1 MRLHPATW
9 IAWLTAVGVFAFSV
23 TNPLYVVLALG
34 AVLVVHLSFPP
45 DRSAIGRAV
54 RMFLTLGLAL
64 LVLRLVFVAMLPN
77 PGRTVLFHVPAFD
90 TPRWLGGLELGGGVT
105 AEVLMGGASEGLRLI
120 VVLAAF
126 GVFNAHADVVS
137 LIRTVPSAFRDVGLV
152 VSVAVAFVPGMLR
165 TVSDVRDAQRLR
177 GEWGLR
183 RLAPSLVVPVLGLS
197 LERAL
202 LLAESMDVRGYGRG
216 QPSLSARVLMW
227 TGLGGVFVAVAVWV
241 SGTPRT
247 GGVLALIGCT
257 LIVLGFRAT
266 SLASPV
272 TRLQGRPIGAFDV
285 AAIVAAVV
293 ALGVTLF
300 ASFEIAYDP
309 YPVATWPPFSLP
321 TAAVTMLFTV
331 PALAAT
337 TSDAR
342 SAAVSGTSGST

>member
-1 MRLHPATW
+1 VALHAATW
-9 IAWLTAVGVFAFSV
+9 IAWLTAVSVFAFSV

-45 DRSAIGRAV
+45 DDSPVGRAV
-54 RMFLTLGLAL
+54 RIFLAVGLFL
-64 LVLRLVFVAMLPN
+64 LVFRLAFVALLPN
-77 PGRTVLFHVPAFD
+77 PGRTALFGLPDFK
-90 TPRWLGGLELGGGVT
+90 TPRWLGGLELGGPVS
-105 AEVLMGGASEGLRLI
+105 AEVLMGGASEGLRLL

-126 GVFNAHADVVS
+126 GVFNARADVVS

-216 QPSLSARVLMW
+216 EPSRAARALMW
-227 TGLGGVFVAVAVWV
+227 SGLGGIFVAVAVWV
-241 SGTPRT
+241 SGTPRV
-247 GGVLALIGCT
+247 GGVIALVGCG
-257 LIVLGFRAT
+257 LIVLGFRAA

-272 TRLQGRPIGAFDV
+272 THMAGRPVTAFDV
-285 AAIVAAVV
+285 AVMGAAIVAIV
-293 ALGVTLF
+293 ATLF
-300 ASFEIAYDP
+300 AGVDAAYDP
-309 YPVATWPPFSLP
+309 YPVVGWPAFSWP
-321 TAAVTMLFTV
+321 TAAITMLFAL
-331 PALAAT
+331 PAVA
-337 TSDAR
+337 
-342 SAAVSGTSGST
+342 GSERPR